1 MTGWG
6 WVTALVLWGG
16 CASGPDASVVLAA
29 ASTGDVVHAVAQR
42 EKEAGRPT
50 LVSVAASSVLARQ
63 IAQGAPADV
72 FVTADP
78 DWIDWLIERRGPVVE
93 RRVVATGRLVLVG
106 PADAPAGASLA
117 TALASADRLAL
128 ADPTHVPA
136 GAYARESLEAAGLW
150 DGVSTR
156 VVPLGDVRAAL
167 AAVETGAA
175 DRAIVY
181 ASDATASERVRVLAE
196 VPHARIVFEAALLQE
211 PRGRRV
217 FDALVEAGDL
227 WADAGFDP

>member
-6 WVTALVLWGG
+6 WVALLVLWGG
-16 CASGPDASVVLAA
+16 CTSGPDAAVVLAA
-29 ASTGDVVHAVAQR
+29 ASTGDVAFAVAQR
-42 EKEAGRPT
+42 ETDAGRPA

-78 DWIDWLIERRGPVVE
+78 DWIDWLGERGVSVVE

-106 PADAPAGASLA
+106 PVDAPAGASLA

-128 ADPTHVPA
+128 ADPSHVPA

-150 DGVSTR
+150 DGVSAR

-167 AAVETGAA
+167 AAVESGVA

-181 ASDATASERVRVLAE
+181 GSDAVASQRVRVLAE
-196 VPHARIVFEAALLQE
+196 VPRAQIVFEAALLQE
-211 PRGRRV
+211 PGGRGL
-217 FDALVEAGDL
+217 FDALAEAGDL
-227 WADAGFDP
+227 WTAAGFDR